1 MAWKVCFLR
10 KFAELS
16 SKRFS
21 TAELT
26 ERGSTCNRLSF
37 DVAKGSSPQQSR
49 VEKQGYSREV
59 VRGLP
64 YLPSIPE
71 VPVSPSGRREVLPKC
86 KILLVMQAEQE
97 SEVCF
102 DFPQRHRRESRS
114 KVFPV
119 GKNRLISTGTAGNR
133 ERRFYQSRNRVNLGR
148 KIKPIPVRD
157 ISLVFLS
164 PGE

>member
-10 KFAELS
+10 KFAEPS

-114 KVFPV
+114 KVFPI
-119 GKNRLISTGTAGNR
+119 GKIGLIPLRSITGVTPKFQRAR
-133 ERRFYQSRNRVNLGR
+133 ERSFFQRNSGA
-148 KIKPIPVRD
+148 PRD
-157 ISLVFLS
+157 GHA
-164 PGE
+164 PQR